1 MIGHIEDKTVVPIGI
16 QARLDVDA
24 GTLTLLEAAVN

>member
-1 MIGHIEDKTVVPIGI
+1 MLGHIEDKTAVPLGV

-24 GTLTLLEAAVN
+24 GSLTLLEAAVS